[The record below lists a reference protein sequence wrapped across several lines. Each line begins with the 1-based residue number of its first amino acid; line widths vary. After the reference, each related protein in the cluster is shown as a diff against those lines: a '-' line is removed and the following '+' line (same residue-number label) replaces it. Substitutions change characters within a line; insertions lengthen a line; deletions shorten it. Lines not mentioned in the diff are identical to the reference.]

1 MQSIIQSKMQCILNC
16 VIELMFIILPEH
28 IPSNICS
35 EMIDVYENNKHS
47 AKVWR
52 NTKPL
57 LLENISNQE
66 ELNRCKRV
74 IKYVNNTA
82 VSFFGRDTYIELA
95 EIVKWPTGS
104 YQPYHTD
111 NTRQST
117 TFTSVT
123 YLNDN
128 FEGGE
133 TEFTT
138 ENFSVKPKVGRSILF
153 DGKRF
158 EHGVKKITEGVR
170 YTFALWYSNNIM
182 DCLV

>member
-1 MQSIIQSKMQCILNC
+1 
-16 VIELMFIILPEH
+16 MFIILPDH
-28 IPSNICS
+28 VPSLVCS
-35 EMIDVYENNKHS
+35 DMISIYENNKHS
-47 AKVWR
+47 AQVWGD
-52 NTKPL
+52 TQPL
-57 LLENISNQE
+57 NLQDISNQE
-66 ELNRCKRV
+66 ELNRCKRA
-74 IKYVNNTA
+74 IKYVNNAA
-82 VSFFGRDTYIELA
+82 VSFFGSDTYIELA
-95 EIVKWPTGS
+95 EIVKWPMGS
-104 YQPYHTD
+104 HQAPHTD
-111 NTRQST
+111 VSREST
-117 TFTSVT
+117 TFTSIT

>member
-1 MQSIIQSKMQCILNC
+1 
-16 VIELMFIILPEH
+16 MFIILPEH
-28 IPSNICS
+28 VPSAVCS
-35 EMIDVYENNKHS
+35 ELIEVYENNKHS

-52 NTKPL
+52 DTKPL
-57 LLENISNQE
+57 DLENISNKE
-66 ELNRCKRV
+66 ELNKCKLA
-74 IKYVNNTA
+74 IKYVNNAA
-82 VSFFGRDTYIELA
+82 VSFFGRDTYVELA

-104 YQPYHTD
+104 YQDYHTD
-111 NTRQST
+111 VSREST
-117 TFTSVT
+117 TFTSLT
-123 YLNDN
+123 YLNDD

-133 TEFTT
+133 TDFTT
-138 ENFSVKPKVGRSILF
+138 ENFSVKPKVGRTILF

>member
-1 MQSIIQSKMQCILNC
+1 
-16 VIELMFIILPEH
+16 MFIILPDH
-28 IPSNICS
+28 VPSLVCS
-35 EMIDVYENNKHS
+35 DMISIYENNKHS
-47 AKVWR
+47 AQVWGD
-52 NTKPL
+52 TQPL
-57 LLENISNQE
+57 NLQDISNQE
-66 ELNRCKRV
+66 ELNRCKRA
-74 IKYVNNTA
+74 IKYVNNAA
-82 VSFFGRDTYIELA
+82 VSFFGSDTYIELA

-104 YQPYHTD
+104 HQAPHTD
-111 NTRQST
+111 VSREST
-117 TFTSVT
+117 TFTSIT

>member
-1 MQSIIQSKMQCILNC
+1 
-16 VIELMFIILPEH
+16 MFIILPDH
-28 IPSNICS
+28 VPSLVCS
-35 EMIDVYENNKHS
+35 DMISIYENNNHS
-47 AKVWR
+47 AQVWGD
-52 NTKPL
+52 TKPL
-57 LLENISNQE
+57 NLQDISNQE
-66 ELNRCKRV
+66 ELNRCKRA
-74 IKYVNNTA
+74 IKYVNNAA
-82 VSFFGRDTYIELA
+82 VSFFGSDTYIELA

-104 YQPYHTD
+104 HQAPHTD
-111 NTRQST
+111 VSREST
-117 TFTSVT
+117 TFTSIT

-138 ENFSVKPKVGRSILF
+138 ENFSVKPKVGRTILF
-153 DGKRF
+153 DGKKF

>member
-1 MQSIIQSKMQCILNC
+1 
-16 VIELMFIILPEH
+16 MFIILPDH
-28 IPSNICS
+28 VPSLVCS
-35 EMIDVYENNKHS
+35 DMISIYENNNHS
-47 AKVWR
+47 AQVWGD
-52 NTKPL
+52 TKPL
-57 LLENISNQE
+57 NLQDISNQE
-66 ELNRCKRV
+66 ELNRCKRA
-74 IKYVNNTA
+74 IKYVNNAA
-82 VSFFGRDTYIELA
+82 VSFFGSDTYIELA

-104 YQPYHTD
+104 HQAPHTD
-111 NTRQST
+111 VSREST
-117 TFTSVT
+117 TFTSIT

>member
-1 MQSIIQSKMQCILNC
+1 
-16 VIELMFIILPEH
+16 MFIILPDH
-28 IPSNICS
+28 VPSLVCS
-35 EMIDVYENNKHS
+35 DMISIYENNNHS
-47 AKVWR
+47 AQVWGDT
-52 NTKPL
+52 NPL
-57 LLENISNQE
+57 NLQDISNQE
-66 ELNRCKRV
+66 ELNRCKRA
-74 IKYVNNTA
+74 IKYVNNAA
-82 VSFFGRDTYIELA
+82 VSFFGSDTYIELA

-104 YQPYHTD
+104 HQAPHTD
-111 NTRQST
+111 VSREST
-117 TFTSVT
+117 TFTSIT

>member
-1 MQSIIQSKMQCILNC
+1 
-16 VIELMFIILPEH
+16 MFIILPDH
-28 IPSNICS
+28 VPSLVCS
-35 EMIDVYENNKHS
+35 DMISIYENNKHS
-47 AKVWR
+47 ANVWR
-52 NTKPL
+52 DTKAL
-57 LLENISNQE
+57 NLEDISNQE
-66 ELNRCKRV
+66 ELNRCKRA
-74 IKYVNNTA
+74 IKYVNNAA
-82 VSFFGRDTYIELA
+82 VSFFGSDTYIELA

-104 YQPYHTD
+104 HQTPHTD
-111 NTRQST
+111 VSREST
-117 TFTSVT
+117 TFTSIT

>member
-1 MQSIIQSKMQCILNC
+1 
-16 VIELMFIILPEH
+16 MFIILPKHVPAEV
-28 IPSNICS
+28 CFD
-35 EMIDVYENNKHS
+35 MIEIYKNNEDS
-47 AKVWR
+47 AEVWR
-52 NTKPL
+52 NTNIL
-57 LLENISNQE
+57 RINSESISNRE
-66 ELNRCKRV
+66 ELDRCKRTV
-74 IKYVNNTA
+74 NYVNNAA
-82 VSFFGRDTYIELA
+82 VSIFGRDTYIEHA

-104 YQPYHTD
+104 HQPYHID

-138 ENFSVKPKVGRSILF
+138 ENFSSKPKVGRTILF
-153 DGKRF
+153 DGKNF

-170 YTFALWYSNNIM
+170 YTFALWYSNNII

>member
-1 MQSIIQSKMQCILNC
+1 
-16 VIELMFIILPEH
+16 MFIILPDH
-28 IPSNICS
+28 VPSLVCS
-35 EMIDVYENNKHS
+35 DMISIYENNKHS
-47 AKVWR
+47 ANAWR
-52 NTKPL
+52 DTKAL
-57 LLENISNQE
+57 NLQDISNQE
-66 ELNRCKRV
+66 ELNRCKRA
-74 IKYVNNTA
+74 IKYVNNAA
-82 VSFFGRDTYIELA
+82 VSFFGSDTYIELA

-104 YQPYHTD
+104 YQAPHTD
-111 NTRQST
+111 VSREST
-117 TFTSVT
+117 TFTSIT

-138 ENFSVKPKVGRSILF
+138 ENFSVQPKVGRSILF